1 MKEESRNIQA
11 AGTTNNT
18 NNKET
23 KKGKKAM
30 NTTPAK
36 ELTAEQKTQLQ
47 KLSEEILGNL
57 TKNYALGKA
66 LIEVKALLEGT
77 AENFEPYCKEHFNLA
92 HSQVNRLM
100 NYAKVR
106 DNIGMGNQDEYIS
119 ENTLRGLDRFTA
131 EIQKQIWEEAKRLAG
146 DQKMPTTAQVQEARK
161 KVAPKAEQDLGDK
174 KKQFHSRAL
183 NAQIDLEK
191 EKPVEVIR
199 KAETV
204 AKVEAV
210 IREVA
215 QRVELTPEEQSEICE
230 FIKSKAESEAREL
243 MSKKSTDSGDK
254 ESGELKAA

>member
-1 MKEESRNIQA
+1 MKEESKNIQA
-11 AGTTNNT
+11 AGTTNNTNNT

-47 KLSEEILGNL
+47 KLSKEILGNL

-77 AENFEPYCKEHFNLA
+77 AEKFEPYCKEHFNLA

-106 DNIGMGNQDEYIS
+106 DNIGMGNQAEYIS

-161 KVAPKAEQDLGDK
+161 KVAPKTEQDLGDK
-174 KKQFHSRAL
+174 KKQFLTNGFYDRFTADFRDLHIRFDQRLQLL
-183 NAQIDLEK
+183 NLI
-191 EKPVEVIR
+191 
-199 KAETV
+199 T
-204 AKVEAV
+204 
-210 IREVA
+210 
-215 QRVELTPEEQSEICE
+215 
-230 FIKSKAESEAREL
+230 
-243 MSKKSTDSGDK
+243 
-254 ESGELKAA
+254 GELLHLLGSHRFTGGCLHLE